1 MLKRNF
7 LILPTEYTIVL
18 RFYKNQ
24 TKLISTEFIDPT
36 SV

>member
-7 LILPTEYTIVL
+7 LISPMEYAIVL
-18 RFYKNQ
+18 RFYKNK
-24 TKLISTEFIDPT
+24 TKLISTEFIDPI